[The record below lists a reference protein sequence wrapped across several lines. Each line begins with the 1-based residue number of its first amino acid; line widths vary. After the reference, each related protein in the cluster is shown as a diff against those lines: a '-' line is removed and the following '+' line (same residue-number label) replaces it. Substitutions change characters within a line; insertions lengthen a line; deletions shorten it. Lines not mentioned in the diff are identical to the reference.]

1 MSDKLHP
8 KLSLVFKLFNSD
20 GELFDYKKN
29 ESLTVIHETSKECFY
44 YCKIQGKNNIINSE
58 KHYNIQSNC
67 DILFRAR
74 KSKNHYYEIIN
85 PIHTSY
91 ILDLNNIEQL
101 DKKMWLVLTS
111 EEEDC
116 KYENLNAPYY
126 LQQNDI
132 IKIGQKKYEIIEK
145 NIVNSKEQNPSTQN
159 VNRNRLNKGKI
170 FTETIDNEKIR
181 IFIDN
186 ENSQNKSSENF
197 SSGRDCRIC
206 FSGGAT
212 KEDPLLKLCDCQA
225 IIHLSC
231 LKKLFKDKVIIKENL
246 SKTVT
251 SYIWEKFNC
260 EVCRKP
266 YSSKYIYGDE
276 TYYLIDYIKP
286 PKETNYIILESLPFI
301 DTNNNN
307 RKNIYVVKLTG
318 EDVKI
323 GRSDKNDIIDSEL
336 TVSRFHGILKFDKE
350 NGTITIINKGTF
362 GILVL
367 IQDNVKLEIG
377 QKIYF
382 QVGKVYIKAEV
393 SNDIPEEKED
403 KDLKYEQKD
412 LNGSFSENSFDSNKT
427 QTNSLQNNSKEIN
440 IYI

>member
-20 GELFDYKKN
+20 GELFNYKIN
-29 ESLTVIHETSKECFY
+29 QSLTITHETSKECFY
-44 YCKIQGKNNIINSE
+44 YCKVQGKNNIVNSE
-58 KHYNIQSNC
+58 KHYNIDSNC
-67 DILFRAR
+67 DILFKAR

-85 PIHTSY
+85 PIHTSD
-91 ILDLNNIEQL
+91 ILDLNNIKEL

-111 EEEDC
+111 EEGDC
-116 KYENLNAPYY
+116 KYENQNAPYN
-126 LQQNDI
+126 LQKNDI
-132 IKIGQKKYEIIEK
+132 IKIGQKLYEIIEK

-170 FTETIDNEKIR
+170 FTETIDEENI
-181 IFIDN
+181 ITFN
-186 ENSQNKSSENF
+186 ENNQNKSSENF

-206 FSGGAT
+206 FSGEVEQ
-212 KEDPLLKLCDCQA
+212 EDPLLKLCDCKA
-225 IIHLSC
+225 VIHLSC
-231 LKKLFKDKVIIKENL
+231 LKKYLKGHVIMKENL

-251 SYIWEKFNC
+251 SYYLEKFNC
-260 EVCRKP
+260 EVCQKP
-266 YSSKYIYGDE
+266 YSSKYIYGDKE
-276 TYYLIDYIKP
+276 YYLIDYMKP
-286 PKETNYIILESLPFI
+286 PEETNYIILESLPFI
-301 DTNNNN
+301 DINNNN
-307 RKNIYVVKLTG
+307 NVKNIYVVKLTG

-362 GILVL
+362 GISVL

-382 QVGKVYIKAEV
+382 QIGKVYIKAEV
-393 SNDIPEEKED
+393 SNEIIEEKED
-403 KDLKYEQKD
+403 NDLKIDQKD
-412 LNGSFSENSFDSNKT
+412 LNKTYSGYSKYSFDSNKT
-427 QTNSLQNNSKEIN
+427 QINNLSTNSMNMDI
-440 IYI
+440 